1 MKLFIIVP
9 LMLQN
14 YPYPCS
20 YLIELRL
27 ELILKYSLRNFLQ
40 ICYKI
45 HEKSLNLIYSSE
57 FGRKE
62 KSIKGKDWRLKQQ
75 YNNWW
80 ENCRTVNVAG

>member
-14 YPYPCS
+14 YPYPYP

-45 HEKSLNLIYSSE
+45 LEKSLNLMYSSE

-62 KSIKGKDWRLKQQ
+62 KSIKSKVWRLKQQ

-80 ENCRTVNVAG
+80 ENYRIVNVTG

>member
-14 YPYPCS
+14 YPYPYP

-27 ELILKYSLRNFLQ
+27 ELILKYSIRNFLQ

-45 HEKSLNLIYSSE
+45 HKKSLNLMYRSE
-57 FGRKE
+57 FGRTE
-62 KSIKGKDWRLKQQ
+62 KGVKA
-75 YNNWW
+75 
-80 ENCRTVNVAG
+80 RTGDLNSNTITGGRTIGL